1 MHRGQRASLGNQTD
15 HAIKAGYKK
24 AADFFAAQHEFLLL
38 PGRHPYKTHLTKSFK
53 LIPAFLLASLLAITA
68 HAFPDR
74 PVRLVVGFAP
84 GGSDISARLVGQ
96 KLSELWG
103 QPVIIDN
110 RPGAAGN
117 IGADVVARAVP
128 DGHTIL
134 LLVNSYTIN
143 TSLYRNLPWDLLR
156 DFAPIGRYATSPLV
170 LVVNDQIPVKNFEEF
185 VAYAKA
191 NTGKINYG
199 SAGTGSAPH
208 LAGELFAMHTGIDMT
223 HIPYKG
229 SGPSVSALVANEVQ
243 LSFGAMSAYDGLIQ
257 QGRLKPLAVTTA
269 TRFSRIPNVPT
280 VAESGLAG
288 FDVDIWYGLLA
299 PAKTPPAIVKK
310 ISDDLARVMAD
321 PDLLSKLKERGL
333 EPAYLDNAKT
343 GQLLKKDVQ
352 RWREVISKLKLS
364 LE

>member
-1 MHRGQRASLGNQTD
+1 MTNRFKTF
-15 HAIKAGYKK
+15 AI
-24 AADFFAAQHEFLLL
+24 F
-38 PGRHPYKTHLTKSFK
+38 
-53 LIPAFLLASLLAITA
+53 ILASLLAVAA

-117 IGADVVARAVP
+117 IGADVVAKAVP

-156 DFAPIGRYATSPLV
+156 DFAPIGRYATSPMV
-170 LVVNDQIPVKNFEEF
+170 VVVNDKMPVKNFAEF

-191 NTGKINYG
+191 NKGKINYG
-199 SAGTGSAPH
+199 SAGTGTAPH
-208 LAGELFAMHTGIDMT
+208 LAGELFALSSGIEMT

-229 SGPSVSALVANEVQ
+229 SGPSVTALVADEVQ
-243 LSFGAMSAYDGLIQ
+243 VSFGAMSAFDGLVQ

-269 TRFSRIPNVPT
+269 TRFSRLPNVPT
-280 VAESGLAG
+280 VAESGIAG
-288 FDVDIWYGLLA
+288 FDVNIWYGLLA

-310 ISDDLARVMAD
+310 ISDDLARVMTD

-333 EPAYLDNAKT
+333 EPAYLDNVKT
-343 GQLLKKDVQ
+343 GSLLKQDVQ
-352 RWREVISKLKLS
+352 RWRDIINKLKLS
-364 LE
+364 LD

>member
-1 MHRGQRASLGNQTD
+1 MKKSLK
-15 HAIKAGYKK
+15 I
-24 AADFFAAQHEFLLL
+24 
-38 PGRHPYKTHLTKSFK
+38 
-53 LIPAFLLASLLAITA
+53 IPLFLLASLLAITA

-117 IGADVVARAVP
+117 IGADVVAKAVP

-156 DFAPIGRYATSPLV
+156 DFAPIGRYATSPMV
-170 LVVNDQIPVKNFEEF
+170 VVVNDKMPVKNFSEL

-191 NTGKINYG
+191 NKGKLNYG
-199 SAGTGSAPH
+199 SAGTGTAPH
-208 LAGELFAMHTGIDMT
+208 LAGELFAMRTGIDMT

-229 SGPSVSALVANEVQ
+229 SAPSVTALVADEVQ
-243 LSFGAMSAYDGLIQ
+243 LSFGAMSAFDGLIQ

-269 TRFSRIPNVPT
+269 TRFSRLPNVPT
-280 VAESGLAG
+280 VAESGIAG

-310 ISDDLARVMAD
+310 ISDDLARIMTD

-333 EPAYLDNAKT
+333 EPGYLDNVKT
-343 GQLLKKDVQ
+343 DQLIKQDVQ
-352 RWREVISKLKLS
+352 RWREIISKLNIS

>member
-1 MHRGQRASLGNQTD
+1 MKN
-15 HAIKAGYKK
+15 
-24 AADFFAAQHEFLLL
+24 
-38 PGRHPYKTHLTKSFK
+38 SFK
-53 LIPAFLLASLLAITA
+53 PLAIWMLASLLSLTA

-117 IGADVVARAVP
+117 IGADVVAKAIP

-156 DFAPIGRYATSPLV
+156 DFAPIGRYATSPMV
-170 LVVNDQIPVKNFEEF
+170 VVVNDKMPAKNFAEF

-191 NTGKINYG
+191 NSGKINYG
-199 SAGTGSAPH
+199 SAGTGTAPH
-208 LAGELFAMHTGIDMT
+208 LAGELFSLRSGIEMT

-229 SGPSVSALVANEVQ
+229 SGPSVTALVADEVQ
-243 LSFGAMSAYDGLIQ
+243 LSFGAMSAFDGLIQ
-257 QGRLKPLAVTTA
+257 QGRLRPLAVTTA
-269 TRFSRIPNVPT
+269 TRFSRLPNVPT
-280 VAESGLAG
+280 VAESGIAG

-299 PAKTPPAIVKK
+299 PAKTPPAVVKK
-310 ISDDLARVMAD
+310 ISDDLARVMTD
-321 PDLLSKLKERGL
+321 PDLLAKLKERGM
-333 EPAYLDNAKT
+333 EPAYLDSVKT
-343 GQLLKKDVQ
+343 GQLLKQDVQ
-352 RWREVISKLKLS
+352 RWRDIISKLNLS
-364 LE
+364 LD

>member
-1 MHRGQRASLGNQTD
+1 MKNPFKSLS
-15 HAIKAGYKK
+15 I
-24 AADFFAAQHEFLLL
+24 FM
-38 PGRHPYKTHLTKSFK
+38 LT
-53 LIPAFLLASLLAITA
+53 SLLAA
-68 HAFPDR
+68 AVHAFPDR

-84 GGSDISARLVGQ
+84 GGSDISARLVAQ

-110 RPGAAGN
+110 RPGAGGN
-117 IGADVVARAVP
+117 IGADVVAKAVP

-143 TSLYRNLPWDLLR
+143 TSLYRNLTWDLLR

-170 LVVNDQIPVKNFEEF
+170 LVVNDKIPVKNFEEF

-191 NTGKINYG
+191 NKEKINYG

-208 LAGELFAMHTGIDMT
+208 LAGELFAMHSGIEMT

-229 SGPSVSALVANEVQ
+229 SGPSVTALVANEVQ
-243 LSFGAMSAYDGLIQ
+243 FSFGAMSAYDGLVQ

-269 TRFSRIPNVPT
+269 TRFSRLPNIPT
-280 VAESGLAG
+280 VAESGIAG

-299 PAKTPPAIVKK
+299 PVKTPSAIVKK
-310 ISDDLARVMAD
+310 ISDDLARVMTD

-333 EPAYLDNAKT
+333 EPAHLDSVKT
-343 GQLLKKDVQ
+343 GQLLRQDVQ
-352 RWREVISKLKLS
+352 RWRDIISKLKLS
-364 LE
+364 LD

>member
-1 MHRGQRASLGNQTD
+1 MQNR
-15 HAIKAGYKK
+15 
-24 AADFFAAQHEFLLL
+24 F
-38 PGRHPYKTHLTKSFK
+38 KSM
-53 LIPAFLLASLLAITA
+53 ATFLLASMLTVAA

-103 QPVIIDN
+103 QPVIVDN
-110 RPGAAGN
+110 RPGAGGN
-117 IGADVVARAVP
+117 IGADAVAKAAP

-143 TSLYRNLPWDLLR
+143 TSLYRNLSWDLLR

-170 LVVNDQIPVKNFEEF
+170 LVVNDKMPVKNFTEF

-191 NTGKINYG
+191 NAGKINYG
-199 SAGTGSAPH
+199 TAGTGTAPH
-208 LAGELFAMHTGIDMT
+208 LATELFAQRSGIEMT

-229 SGPSVSALVANEVQ
+229 SGPSVTALVADEVQ
-243 LSFGAMSAYDGLIQ
+243 FSFGAMSAFDGLIQ

-269 TRFSRIPNVPT
+269 ARFPRMPNVPT
-280 VAESGLAG
+280 VAESGVPG

-299 PAKTPPAIVKK
+299 PAKTPPAVVKK
-310 ISDDLARVMAD
+310 ISDDLARVMTD
-321 PDLLSKLKERGL
+321 PDLLNKLRERGM
-333 EPAYLDNAKT
+333 EPAYLDSAKT
-343 GQLLKKDVQ
+343 GHLLKQDVQ
-352 RWREVISKLKLS
+352 RWREIISNLKLS